1 MKVKIKPIL
10 QIVGHEELVV
20 IPISIYGKYVLGLN
34 FYEDIDGGRLARL
47 VLVMDKY
54 GEITGISVIEGD
66 KGVVSAFGVKETFLE
81 LSKAIKIERK
91 LETSRLPF
99 FVNIKKKNEPETE
112 DRGITGYK
120 NYMMLNPNVDFSKIK
135 DIVKLEV
142 EELVQS

>member
-34 FYEDIDGGRLARL
+34 FYEDVDGGRLARL

-99 FVNIKKKNEPETE
+99 FVNIKKKMNQ
-112 DRGITGYK
+112 K
-120 NYMMLNPNVDFSKIK
+120 QKI
-135 DIVKLEV
+135 
-142 EELVQS
+142 EE